1 MEVNHTSN
9 ILVIENDQSNFQ
21 VRKCIAQALGL
32 LSSIKLIH
40 AKDVKTGLSML
51 EKNKFSA
58 IIYSEED
65 CTEKDSLIQKLG
77 DFHPPLVIQTE
88 DSDYYKHKQS
98 LDQNIMYVPIY
109 DTLEGMHQVLI
120 LAATLGGKKTKET
133 TEVLEF
139 H

>member
-32 LSSIKLIH
+32 LSSIKLVY
-40 AKDVKTGLSML
+40 AKDVNTGLLMMG
-51 EKNKFSA
+51 KNKFNA
-58 IIYSEED
+58 IIYSEEE
-65 CTEKDSLIQKLG
+65 CTEKDILIKKLG
-77 DFHPPLVIQTE
+77 NLHPPLVIQTE
-88 DSDYYKHKQS
+88 DSAFYKDKQS

-120 LAATLGGKKTKET
+120 LAATLGGRINKS
-133 TEVLEF
+133 VNQLEDL